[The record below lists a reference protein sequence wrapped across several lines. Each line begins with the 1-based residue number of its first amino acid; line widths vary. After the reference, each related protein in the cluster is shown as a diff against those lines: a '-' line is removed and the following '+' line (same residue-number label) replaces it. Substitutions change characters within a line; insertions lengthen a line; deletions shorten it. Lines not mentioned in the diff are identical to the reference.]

1 MMALAGQRR
10 TLFPSG
16 LRHTLSEIAKNAGP
30 RIAPVHWAAGSDG
43 ETNFGVTLVA
53 APKAASS
60 RVAIYS
66 FTARLAVSG
75 SRSLI
80 HSEPGIDRCLLASA
94 AIRLASTAN
103 SLPPTSPAEIHA
115 STTRSK
121 TGEKCRCHGTAHC
134 GLARTPNGPESR
146 LRCSSRKSKYPPAK
160 PGALGLGPLKAA
172 VRVGKRHLSD

>member
-16 LRHTLSEIAKNAGP
+16 LRHTISEIAKNAGP

-53 APKAASS
+53 APKAAST

-115 STTRSK
+115 ATTSSK
-121 TGEKCRCHGTAHC
+121 TRRKMSLSRNRS
-134 GLARTPNGPESR
+134 LRARENTEWSGILSSILKPQNQRYARLTLTSR
-146 LRCSSRKSKYPPAK
+146 QSKRSDRRP
-160 PGALGLGPLKAA
+160 KA
-172 VRVGKRHLSD
+172 